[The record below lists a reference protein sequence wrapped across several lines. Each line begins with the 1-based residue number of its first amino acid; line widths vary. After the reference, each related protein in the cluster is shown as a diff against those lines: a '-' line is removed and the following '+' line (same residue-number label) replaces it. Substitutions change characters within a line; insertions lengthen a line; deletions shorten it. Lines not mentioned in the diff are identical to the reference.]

1 MAYHQVYDLLKACAG
16 RLWQELPSAPSG
28 ETALFYAGIVGG
40 AAFMMFMLYYAIDPR
55 NPPNIDTFIKNNKY
69 VVITKQTVA
78 AFCTTAVLTAAY
90 YAIYKPA
97 TQGGDN
103 IINQSV
109 NKISEYDPAFKLTI
123 FALFASFAYVL
134 YQSYGMLKW
143 SLTNAS
149 SDDYQSGSVGS
160 SRSRSRSSFSAMRSS
175 GRSVMRR
182 R

>member
-28 ETALFYAGIVGG
+28 ETVLFYAGIVGG
-40 AAFMMFMLYYAIDPR
+40 AAFMMFMLYYAIAQR

-97 TQGGDN
+97 TQG
-103 IINQSV
+103 ITITQSE

-149 SDDYQSGSVGS
+149 SDDYQSGSS
-160 SRSRSRSSFSAMRSS
+160 DSSRSRSRSRSSFSAMRSS